1 MKAVIFGSTLAG
13 IMGVAILSP
22 AFPEVQRALNLN
34 DFQVGL
40 LITAFTLPGIFSA
53 PLMGYLADRYGR
65 GIVLSTS
72 LIVFSLSGFACAFA
86 DYSTMLLLRFVQGI
100 GGSALTSLAVTL
112 IGDTFEGFERV
123 KMLGYN
129 ASVLSIG
136 LAFYPLLGGI
146 LAEIDWRLPFM
157 AFVSALPIGLM
168 AIRIKSR
175 GYRRKFRLEMNR
187 DIAVAFALG
196 CAVFIL
202 TYGVFYL
209 YVPMTLEE
217 RFGATPILRG
227 TIQSSTLIFTALV
240 ASRLGTLVRRFGVYR
255 TISFGFLGYGLSLFL
270 IPLSPNVFVATVS
283 TTIYGFGHGTVL
295 PALQNLLVEKTSLE
309 SRATVITTYNSM
321 IRIGQTVGP
330 ILASL
335 VGFNSYFLA
344 SLMSLIL
351 FAITFKFWSGNR

>member
-40 LITAFTLPGIFSA
+40 LITVFTLPGIFFA
-53 PLMGYLADRYGR
+53 PLMGYLADKYGR
-65 GIVLSTS
+65 GILLSAS
-72 LIVFSLSGFACAFA
+72 LILFSLSGFACAFA
-86 DYSTMLLLRFVQGI
+86 DYSTMLLLRFVQGV

-112 IGDTFEGFERV
+112 IGDIFEGIERA

-129 ASVLSIG
+129 ASVLSMG

-146 LAEIDWRLPFM
+146 LAEIDWRLPFI
-157 AFVSALPIGLM
+157 AFISALPIGLM

-175 GYRRKFRLEMNR
+175 GHHNKFRLEINR
-187 DIAVAFALG
+187 DIIVAFVLG
-196 CAVFIL
+196 CAVFIF

-209 YVPMTLEE
+209 YVPLTLENKF
-217 RFGATPILRG
+217 RASPILRG
-227 TIQSSTLIFTALV
+227 LVQSSTLIFTALV
-240 ASRLGTLVRRFGVYR
+240 ATRLGTFVSRFGVYR
-255 TISFGFLGYGLSLFL
+255 TISFGFLGYSLSLLL
-270 IPLSPNVFVATVS
+270 IPLSPDILTATIS

-295 PALQNLLVEKTSLE
+295 PALQNLLVERTSLE
-309 SRATVITTYNSM
+309 SRATVIATYNSM
-321 IRIGQTVGP
+321 IRVGQTVGP
-330 ILASL
+330 IFASL
-335 VGFNSYFLA
+335 IGFNSYFLA

-351 FAITFKFWSGNR
+351 FAITFKFWKG

>member
-34 DFQVGL
+34 DFQVGM
-40 LITAFTLPGIFSA
+40 LITAFTLPGIFFA

-86 DYSTMLLLRFVQGI
+86 DYDTMLMLRFIQGI

-112 IGDTFEGFERV
+112 IGDHFEGFERV

-146 LAEIDWRLPFM
+146 LAEIDWRLPFT

-168 AIRIKSR
+168 AIRVKSR
-175 GYRRKFRLEMNR
+175 GYRKKFRLKLNR
-187 DIAVAFALG
+187 DVAIAFALG
-196 CAVFIL
+196 CAVFTI

-209 YVPMTLEE
+209 YVPITLEE
-217 RFGATPILRG
+217 RFKVGPILRG
-227 TIQSSTLIFTALV
+227 LIQSSTLIFTALI
-240 ASRLGTLVRRFGVYR
+240 ASKLGTFVSKFGTYR
-255 TISFGFLGYGLSLFL
+255 TISFGFLGYGLSLLL
-270 IPLSPNVFVATVS
+270 IPLSPDLPTVTIS
-283 TTIYGFGHGTVL
+283 TVIYGFGHGTVL

-321 IRIGQTVGP
+321 IRIGQTIGP
-330 ILASL
+330 ILVSL
-335 VGFNSYFLA
+335 IGFNSYFFA
-344 SLMSLIL
+344 SLTSLML
-351 FAITFKFWSGNR
+351 FVITFRFGGR